1 MVIRNPYHLLFRI
14 PLSQCQFRQ
23 CKELPQILSNLPE
36 NIFDV
41 ALGFG
46 YMIFSV
52 CVFFFFFF
60 GKVSTLRAPL
70 LFGYFNFHVFNNPI
84 L

>member
-52 CVFFFFFF
+52 CFFFFFF
-60 GKVSTLRAPL
+60 GKVSTLFVKVVL
-70 LFGYFNFHVFNNPI
+70 L
-84 L
+84 